1 MGEEKGK
8 RAKVKYCLN
17 NRRVMATRVKERF
30 QGEMGRWNGAR
41 DNKITLGTT
50 VQHTHVHTL
59 FLPFRRFSKKTV
71 CAIRFRS
78 NCAKMR
84 VDEDARGNVLR
95 RRNVV
100 NSASRRFHYKISLVV
115 YLII

>member
-8 RAKVKYCLN
+8 RPKVKYCLN

-41 DNKITLGTT
+41 DNKITLGAT
-50 VQHTHVHTL
+50 VQHTHVSYPPHL
-59 FLPFRRFSKKTV
+59 LLPFRRFSEKTV

-84 VDEDARGNVLR
+84 VDEDARGNASKECR
-95 RRNVV
+95 KF
-100 NSASRRFHYKISLVV
+100 NSP
-115 YLII
+115 